1 MAKPLVIRMFVE
13 LGIIHELDRFPDRT
27 PYVVIIAGP
36 CRRRR
41 KVSTGEVEVKESA
54 KKKEKIDKS
63 AVYRHVP
70 TQIKA

>member
-1 MAKPLVIRMFVE
+1 MFVE

-41 KVSTGEVEVKESA
+41 KVSTEEVEVKESA
-54 KKKEKIDKS
+54 KRKKKKL
-63 AVYRHVP
+63 
-70 TQIKA
+70 IKVQCIGTYQRR